1 MVHLITI
8 KPVLLGGI
16 ASLFFPKISVV
27 TAITG
32 LGYLYISTTI
42 KSKAIKFVVGILYK
56 LALSKK
62 KLVVIFQNSD
72 DRDEIEKLKRLSVS
86 KIRFIKGSG
95 VDLNQYYF
103 SSLPKGIPVVM
114 FASRLLVDKGVR
126 EFVKAARMIQQ
137 KQNVARFV
145 LVGNIDTGNLASI
158 SKKELTQWTSRE

>member
-1 MVHLITI
+1 MTLIGAVGDHIKFIFFFKLDFIFLRVKPDLVHLITI

-103 SSLPKGIPVVM
+103 SSPQRNS
-114 FASRLLVDKGVR
+114 SRHVC
-126 EFVKAARMIQQ
+126 F
-137 KQNVARFV
+137 
-145 LVGNIDTGNLASI
+145 
-158 SKKELTQWTSRE
+158 